1 MNKKRVFIVTAVLSI
16 ITMSGVAFAATRPT
30 EVGAGE
36 KPPIVKTVENHEE
49 RISDAETRLDDVQT
63 QTNQNTSDIQSLGN
77 QVSSVS
83 QRAQSVETKVVERV
97 QTVVEKPAPLK
108 EEDYPVTP
116 SNPVVD
122 PWTITS
128 VNGVITDV
136 SPGRVSMNCTYS
148 FANGNVGIVR
158 GQHNIDENGNV
169 KYTTSP
175 PKCQLTVGTV
185 PSQLW
190 LKHVQF

>member
-108 EEDYPVTP
+108 EEDYPITP
-116 SNPVVD
+116 ANPAPVVQQPHPHTVMSFTD
-122 PWTITS
+122 EPSQYGPGHKCTYTIY
-128 VNGVITDV
+128 D
-136 SPGRVSMNCTYS
+136 GRVIGADTGKNAACIPVGAILSQHMNY
-148 FANGNVGIVR
+148 
-158 GQHNIDENGNV
+158 
-169 KYTTSP
+169 K
-175 PKCQLTVGTV
+175 
-185 PSQLW
+185 W
-190 LKHVQF
+190 